1 MDVGQQ
7 LIYLLGG
14 VPLTLSISII
24 SFFAGI
30 AIGLPLAFIRVYERD
45 VGFVVDAYEKI
56 FRGVP
61 EIVLMLMFYFGLG
74 PFFPFPFGNAFFV
87 ASFVL
92 GLRSGANQS
101 QIYRGAIHGVGDEQ
115 MIAGQSVGLSKWSAI
130 WHIMVPQV
138 FTYSTPGLGSE
149 YALLIKDSAYAYVI
163 GGLAEIMTLSIR
175 IKSMTNDVI
184 TPFILGALLYPRRK
198 GRSLAPRRPWRG
210 SARGGSPIP
219 SKRGRSSRRGPACG
233 TRSSRAACFRSWWCA
248 GPSGTGRA
256 DLAPA
261 NRYLQWKRFSVR
273 ISR

>member
-1 MDVGQQ
+1 LDVGQQ
-7 LIYLLGG
+7 LSYLLGG
-14 VPLTLSISII
+14 VSLTLSISII

-30 AIGLPLAFIRVYERD
+30 AIGLPLAFIRVYEKE

-163 GGLAEIMTLSIR
+163 GGLAEIMTLAIR
-175 IKSMTNDVI
+175 IKSMSNDVI
-184 TPFILGALLYPRRK
+184 TPFVLGALLYIVLTFPLAFWLDRWGTRRK
-198 GRSLAPRRPWRG
+198 KKIGL
-210 SARGGSPIP
+210 
-219 SKRGRSSRRGPACG
+219 
-233 TRSSRAACFRSWWCA
+233 
-248 GPSGTGRA
+248 
-256 DLAPA
+256 
-261 NRYLQWKRFSVR
+261 
-273 ISR
+273 